1 MAATPPRRHANSG
14 AVKCFRSS
22 RGTISSRPCRTAS
35 IAADFVTRSSLCLAW
50 SLTYLSLLKSVTVF
64 LEPPGTSSVSVRV
77 VVAAVVVVVA
87 TPPGFSSAVDVV
99 RSTTS
104 SLLALVAGRGSPS
117 VFAVTNSTARVSQS
131 VLLPRSTRYSDSS
144 IVRTLSTCMLPD
156 RQSETCAWSCWR
168 TQCAIRFSIG
178 LSDGICS
185 SRRHDHQIS
194 GSSFSLASSSSSRS
208 SNDSAG
214 SVLSSSSTENVRQ
227 RSSTPPSM
235 SRTLSKL
242 LATSGAIS
250 SRSSHAVA
258 LPRIPLRNALE
269 KDTGNGDWCNTQYP
283 NSQPRAA

>member
-22 RGTISSRPCRTAS
+22 RGTILSRPCRTAS

-77 VVAAVVVVVA
+77 VVAAVVVVA
-87 TPPGFSSAVDVV
+87 TPPAFSSDVDVV

-104 SLLALVAGRGSPS
+104 SLLALVAGRGRPS
-117 VFAVTNSTARVSQS
+117 VFATATSTARVSQS
-131 VLLPRSTRYSDSS
+131 VLLLRSTRYSDSS

-156 RQSETCAWSCWR
+156 RQSEACAWSCWR

-178 LSDGICS
+178 LSDGFCS
-185 SRRHDHQIS
+185 SRRHDHRIS
-194 GSSFSLASSSSSRS
+194 GSSLSLSSSSF
-208 SNDSAG
+208 NDSAG
-214 SVLSSSSTENVRQ
+214 SVVSSSSTENVRQ
-227 RSSTPPSM
+227 RFSTPPFM
-235 SRTLSKL
+235 SRTVSKL

-269 KDTGNGDWCNTQYP
+269 KDT
-283 NSQPRAA
+283 

>member
-77 VVAAVVVVVA
+77 VRVVVA
-87 TPPGFSSAVDVV
+87 RLLRSSSSRRPPPRPRRGPGAAPA
-99 RSTTS
+99 TT
-104 SLLALVAGRGSPS
+104 
-117 VFAVTNSTARVSQS
+117 STARVSS
-131 VLLPRSTRYSDSS
+131 CCVTPASFVRSRTATTW
-144 IVRTLSTCMLPD
+144 RTLSLV
-156 RQSETCAWSCWR
+156 
-168 TQCAIRFSIG
+168 
-178 LSDGICS
+178 LSH
-185 SRRHDHQIS
+185 HDAR
-194 GSSFSLASSSSSRS
+194 LVVVLES

-235 SRTLSKL
+235 SRTVSKL

-258 LPRIPLRNALE
+258 LPRMPLRNALE

-283 NSQPRAA
+283 KQPAQGGVALLEPRRKPVGKVGRVVDAEALGRRPE

>member
-1 MAATPPRRHANSG
+1 MDEAPEPPHLRRLLVVSIVPGVCPPVVDVDGGDSAEEARKLRSG
-14 AVKCFRSS
+14 EVLQELEGNDLEQAVSHRLDRRGFRDAIQLVP
-22 RGTISSRPCRTAS
+22 G
-35 IAADFVTRSSLCLAW
+35 V
-50 SLTYLSLLKSVTVF
+50 
-64 LEPPGTSSVSVRV
+64 EPDVLVLVEIRDGFFGAPGTSSVSVRV

-194 GSSFSLASSSSSRS
+194 GSSFSPPRRRPR
-208 SNDSAG
+208 G
-214 SVLSSSSTENVRQ
+214 PPT
-227 RSSTPPSM
+227 TPPGAYFPPPRP
-235 SRTLSKL
+235 RT
-242 LATSGAIS
+242 
-250 SRSSHAVA
+250 
-258 LPRIPLRNALE
+258 
-269 KDTGNGDWCNTQYP
+269 
-283 NSQPRAA
+283 